1 MVPRLHHG
9 NMGPRRENLT
19 LSFHTMSI
27 YHCTQCGTNYGPKGS
42 CPSCGRIGSR
52 VSEFKMEP
60 PKTFE
65 AEILAAHP
73 ESNPNNPR
81 AHEHWDLAMKL
92 VGERHEKAE
101 LVRLVNWLLQYR
113 NTVVNELEAGRSIPN
128 LIPPGMTLV
137 DTADLEHLRTAYRNY
152 RAETQ
157 RVAEAETLAKL
168 ATPNRVQPSEPWPR
182 Q

>member
-1 MVPRLHHG
+1 
-9 NMGPRRENLT
+9 
-19 LSFHTMSI
+19 MSI
-27 YHCTQCGTNYGPKGS
+27 YHCTQCGTNYGPNGS

-73 ESNPNNPR
+73 ESNPNNPL

-101 LVRLVNWLLQYR
+101 LVRLVNWLVFARHQLSIRAASGALDSERLSKLQYHGNR
-113 NTVVNELEAGRSIPN
+113 MLKWGVKWTTEGQTGLALIQAPGNLFDSPRDAIDRYMQDTEGRFEEQERKRK
-128 LIPPGMTLV
+128 G
-137 DTADLEHLRTAYRNY
+137 
-152 RAETQ
+152 
-157 RVAEAETLAKL
+157 
-168 ATPNRVQPSEPWPR
+168 QP
-182 Q
+182 

>member
-1 MVPRLHHG
+1 
-9 NMGPRRENLT
+9 
-19 LSFHTMSI
+19 MSI

-73 ESNPNNPR
+73 ESGGIPGAGKAWEVTKLAR
-81 AHEHWDLAMKL
+81 WDLAMKL

-101 LVRLVNWLLQYR
+101 LVRLVNWLL
-113 NTVVNELEAGRSIPN
+113 
-128 LIPPGMTLV
+128 
-137 DTADLEHLRTAYRNY
+137 AYRDGAQKVRLALLQATGSLGLLLSRQEIKGGAGNIENY
-152 RAETQ
+152 NNAKAVIEET
-157 RVAEAETLAKL
+157 EWM
-168 ATPNRVQPSEPWPR
+168 EP
-182 Q
+182 